1 MTRIV
6 VGVDGSPES
15 HLAVQ
20 WALLQARQLGAEVTA
35 VHVFSYTVPDLPDS
49 AVGRPELVDQV
60 IARAE
65 QRAGEV
71 VDDAVTAAGDLG
83 KGITVIPRII
93 CGREAPRHILDEAEG
108 ADLLVLGSRGLGG
121 FQQLLLGSVTRK
133 CVDHAPCPVLVVRTP
148 PPAPLLA

>member
-1 MTRIV
+1 MGKIV
-6 VGVDGSPES
+6 VGVDGSQAS
-15 HLAVQ
+15 HVAMQ
-20 WALLQARQLGAEVTA
+20 WALLQGRLLAAEVVA

-49 AVGRPELVDQV
+49 AVGRPELVKDV
-60 IARAE
+60 IAHAE
-65 QRAGEV
+65 RRAGQV
-71 VDDAVTAAGDLG
+71 VDEAVAAAGPIG
-83 KGITVIPRII
+83 EGVTVVPRVIR
-93 CGREAPRHILDEAEG
+93 GREAPNHLLEESQD